1 MVEIFFQA
9 RVRAENR
16 RVDLQVEMLAR
27 LHIHRRAVV
36 FVQLDIFTEKNYIS
50 NVIYLNC
57 KAEFWGKNVLC
68 MTNSQS
74 EERIAL
80 TVDRHFQL
88 IKVPLFIK

>member
-1 MVEIFFQA
+1 MVEIFFQV

-16 RVDLQVEMLAR
+16 RVDLQVEVLAR
-27 LHIHRRAVV
+27 LDIHRRAVV
-36 FVQLDIFTEKNYIS
+36 FVQLENFTG
-50 NVIYLNC
+50 
-57 KAEFWGKNVLC
+57 KALNVLC